1 MGLDPSPP
9 PLIETHQYLNIRH
22 VRPSKEHYNVAASF
36 DIGTYWS
43 LLMDLHLFYALLS
56 ILQWYSRVSLDG
68 CILNSLLSIDIDIY
82 RSLLIH
88 LFFMGVYFMG
98 LFWLFYGSLLTISC
112 DVYLSIHESPCRFW
126 YCVVVCCSML
136 MYVIIQKDWGRV
148 SFDTLLTLTNRT
160 EGKGRE

>member
-1 MGLDPSPP
+1 MYQKRP
-9 PLIETHQYLNIRH
+9 INIYVI

-43 LLMDLHLFYALLS
+43 LLMDLHSFYALLL
-56 ILQWYSRVSLDG
+56 ILQCTSVSGWMYFEFIALYWHRYLSVSFDTSLFYG
-68 CILNSLLSIDIDIY
+68 C
-82 RSLLIH
+82 
-88 LFFMGVYFMG
+88 
-98 LFWLFYGSLLTISC
+98 LFYGSLLTILWVSFDHFMC
-112 DVYLSIHESPCRFW
+112 LSIHESPCRFW
-126 YCVVVCCSML
+126 YCIVVCCSML